1 MRIYFLSILLII
13 TTIAK
18 SQFININIYH
28 DKPLSDIILTPVTG
42 EYEIYSDSNLTYKLK
57 RNDIIYISLLN
68 DSIEI
73 KNLDKII
80 GFYKSFKIIGKKA
93 NNSIRIKPI
102 KPEGKIRV
110 YDDNFFVE
118 IRENNLFL
126 INNVDLENYIA
137 GVVEAEGGSKS
148 SLEYY
153 KTQAIICRT
162 YALRNFNRF
171 IDQGYNLC
179 DDVNCQAYHGKSL
192 RSSDII
198 RATKAT
204 KGLIIVDTTLNLINA
219 VFHSNSGGETVP
231 AEIAWQKPLSYLKA
245 VTDTFA
251 IHGKRYN
258 WKKTIP
264 LSRWKSYLRLNGFNI
279 SKNIYINPSEYEFTQ
294 IHRKQYYKLR
304 NDSIELKQIR
314 KDFKLRSTFFSI
326 KLSGNNLIF
335 TGRGYGHGVGLCQE
349 GAMYM
354 ANNGYDYNKIIKFYY
369 RNTYIVSLTAL
380 DFFRK
385 N

>member
-1 MRIYFLSILLII
+1 MLRLLLFSFIMF
-13 TTIAK
+13 AHFVSK
-18 SQFININIYH
+18 SQLIDINIYSE
-28 DKPLSDIILTPVTG
+28 KNIKALILTPVYG
-42 EYEIYSDSNLTYKLK
+42 EYTIYKDSVKVYKLK
-57 RNDIIYISLLN
+57 QNDILYISLES

-73 KNLDKII
+73 KSLDKKIGYFKNFNII
-80 GFYKSFKIIGKKA
+80 GDKPE
-93 NNSIRIKPI
+93 NSLRIKLI
-102 KPEGKIRV
+102 KPEEKIRV
-110 YDDNFFVE
+110 YDDNLKIS
-118 IRENNLFL
+118 IRNNSLFL
-126 INNVDLENYIA
+126 LNNVDLENYIS

-171 IDQGYNLC
+171 INEGYNLC
-179 DDVNCQAYHGKSL
+179 DNVNCQAYFGKSL
-192 RSSDII
+192 HSSDII
-198 RATKAT
+198 KATKST

-231 AEIAWQKPLSYLKA
+231 AEVAWQKPLSYLKS

-251 IHGKRYN
+251 IYGKKYK
-258 WKKTIP
+258 WEKTIP
-264 LSRWKSYLRLNGFNI
+264 LYKWKKYLKINGFNVI
-279 SKNIYINPSEYEFTQ
+279 TNPSEYEFTQ
-294 IHRKQYYKLR
+294 IKRKEYYKIR

-314 KDFKLRSTFFSI
+314 KDFHLRSTFFSI
-326 KLSGNNLIF
+326 KLKGNNLILN
-335 TGRGYGHGVGLCQE
+335 GKGYGHGVGLCQE

-354 ANNGYDYNKIIKFYY
+354 AENGYNYSQIIKFYY

>member
-1 MRIYFLSILLII
+1 MRLILIFTFIFFTLI
-13 TTIAK
+13 TK

-28 DKPLSDIILTPVTG
+28 DKSVNDIILTPVTG
-42 EYEIYSDSNLTYKLK
+42 EYQIYNDSTPIYKLK
-57 RNDIIYISLLN
+57 RNDIIYISLQG

-73 KNLDKII
+73 KNLRKII
-80 GFYKSFKIIGKKA
+80 GYFKKFKIQGKKT
-93 NNSIRIKPI
+93 NNSIRIKPV

-110 YDDNFFVE
+110 YDDNLFIE
-118 IRENNLFL
+118 IRDNSLFF

-137 GVVEAEGGSKS
+137 GVVEAEGGSTS
-148 SLEYY
+148 SIEYY

-171 IDQGYNLC
+171 AEQGYNLC

-192 RSSDII
+192 HSSKII
-198 RATKAT
+198 QATKAT

-231 AEIAWQKPLSYLKA
+231 AEVAWQKPLSYLKA
-245 VTDTFA
+245 VDDTFA
-251 IHGKRYN
+251 KHGKRYK
-258 WKKTIP
+258 WTKKI
-264 LSRWKSYLRLNGFNI
+264 SINQWKSYLRLNGFNI
-279 SKNIYINPSEYEFTQ
+279 EKNIYIPPSEFEFTQ
-294 IHRKQYYKLR
+294 IHRKEYYKLR
-304 NDSIELKQIR
+304 NDSMPLKQIR
-314 KDFKLRSTFFSI
+314 KDLKLRSTFFSI
-326 KLSGNNLIF
+326 KVSGNNLIF
-335 TGRGYGHGVGLCQE
+335 TGKGYGHGVGLCQE

-354 ANNGYDYNKIIKFYY
+354 ANNGYSYNKIIKFYY

-385 N
+385 